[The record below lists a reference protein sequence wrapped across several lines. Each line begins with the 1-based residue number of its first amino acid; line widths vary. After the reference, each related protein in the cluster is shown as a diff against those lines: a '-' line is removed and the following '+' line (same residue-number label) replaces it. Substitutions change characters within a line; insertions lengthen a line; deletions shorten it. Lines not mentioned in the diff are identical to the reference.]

1 MPAAASCGFGA
12 AQISARGLKVIL
24 AAISK
29 GESLEKPPRC
39 AAGTA
44 ACAPEVSPSP
54 PSLDQGV
61 PGEQGSPHPE
71 QTRQQHQNAA
81 DGEQS
86 RDLPPARVS
95 GPGVR
100 GESHLSVKRTV
111 LLWSRGAGFA
121 IRTTRAPGEAGPALG
136 TSSCTSA
143 CN

>member
-54 PSLDQGV
+54 PSLVLGN
-61 PGEQGSPHPE
+61 G
-71 QTRQQHQNAA
+71 
-81 DGEQS
+81 
-86 RDLPPARVS
+86 DLPTLSKPSSTRTLQM
-95 GPGVR
+95 
-100 GESHLSVKRTV
+100 ESRAGIC
-111 LLWSRGAGFA
+111 LLLVCQAQ
-121 IRTTRAPGEAGPALG
+121 E
-136 TSSCTSA
+136 
-143 CN
+143 